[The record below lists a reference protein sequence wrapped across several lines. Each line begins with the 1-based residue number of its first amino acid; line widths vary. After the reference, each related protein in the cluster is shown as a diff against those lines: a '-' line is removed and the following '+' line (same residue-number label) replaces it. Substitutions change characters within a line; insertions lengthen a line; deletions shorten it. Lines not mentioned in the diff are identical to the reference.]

1 MVRRT
6 SEIDEI
12 HERRERV
19 VGLSTS
25 NSARLGEEF
34 KDALTTQLLDDD
46 DDDDDDDNNQN
57 SNPNQ
62 NNPRISENRK

>member
-1 MVRRT
+1 MQLRLVVCWRR
-6 SEIDEI
+6 S
-12 HERRERV
+12 
-19 VGLSTS
+19 
-25 NSARLGEEF
+25 RLGEEF
-34 KDALTTQLLDDD
+34 KDALTTQLLDDDD